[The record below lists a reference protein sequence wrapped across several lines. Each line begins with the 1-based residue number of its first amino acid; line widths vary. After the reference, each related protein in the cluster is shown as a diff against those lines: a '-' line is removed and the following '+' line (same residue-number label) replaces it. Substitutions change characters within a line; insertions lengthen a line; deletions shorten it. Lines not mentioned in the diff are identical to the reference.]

1 MRKELGAI
9 IVGIGIEVIFF
20 VLSIQVKEMPQ
31 LAAIS
36 GYIIGGL
43 FILYGVIC
51 LFTPVS
57 RIWEVVMSVRFR
69 LPFFLSRQVD
79 SQTENINSP
88 SWFQQ
93 VLTSDKEDLG
103 KRVHIFRECW
113 FFDNIRAT
121 EPFMEVIIH
130 IVNAAVFPIIIEGVV
145 GSFQIQGTKC
155 NWDAMMSS
163 SRIPHGEAGNIRI
176 SQRLLKETV
185 DMMVKLHN
193 ERGGF
198 MVDLNTCR
206 LVIQAEEPNVKNEPV
221 RVSLGIREQVMITN

>member
-1 MRKELGAI
+1 MRKEHGTI
-9 IVGIGIEVIFF
+9 IIGIGITVIFF
-20 VLSIQVKEMPQ
+20 VLSKQVEEMPQ
-31 LAAIS
+31 FVAIIV
-36 GYIIGGL
+36 YIIGGL
-43 FILYGVIC
+43 LILYGVIC
-51 LFTPVS
+51 LFAAVG
-57 RIWEVVMSVRFR
+57 RMWEVIMSVRFR
-69 LPFFLSRQVD
+69 LPFFLIRQGD

-93 VLTSDKEDLG
+93 LLTSDRKELG
-103 KRVHIFRECW
+103 KRIHIFRERW

-130 IVNAAVFPIIIEGVV
+130 VVNASVFPIMIEGVV

-155 NWDAMMSS
+155 NWDATMSG

-198 MVDLNTCR
+198 MVDLNTCH
-206 LVIQAEEPNVKNEPV
+206 LVIQAEEPDVRNELV
-221 RVSLGIREQVMITN
+221 RVSLGIREQVMITS